1 MIFLLKQP
9 EKYYKMLQFITI
21 TKWQFR
27 LLIKYHI
34 LTVAIVVALVYM
46 FILLAIPEL
55 RGEEISLVILFSDP
69 TMLGFIFIGAIM
81 LFEKS
86 ENTLDAQVVTPM
98 KPGTYLWSKA
108 LALMIPALILSLGI
122 AFSAYGV
129 HFRIFPVIF
138 AVGFASLIFTFLG
151 LVGVS
156 RVKSFNQYMLIIP
169 LFLAPTSLPLLHFYH
184 LVHWPVMF
192 VIPTQSVLNLLEL
205 SRKGIYSP
213 KIITDIA
220 WLGIWL
226 AVSYQWAKKS
236 YYKYILR

>member
-1 MIFLLKQP
+1 
-9 EKYYKMLQFITI
+9 MLRFITI

-34 LTVAIVVALVYM
+34 LTIAILIALVYM
-46 FILLAIPEL
+46 VVLLAIPEL
-55 RGEEISLVILFSDP
+55 RSEEISLVILFSDP
-69 TMLGFIFIGAIM
+69 TMLGFIFIGAIL

-169 LFLAPTSLPLLHFYH
+169 LFLAPTALPLLHFYH
-184 LVHWPVMF
+184 LVHWRVLF
-192 VIPTQSVLNLLEL
+192 VIPTQSVLNLLAL
-205 SRKGIYSP
+205 SRKGIFVP
-213 KIITDIA
+213 ENIADIA
-220 WLGIWL
+220 WLGFWL
-226 AVSYQWAKKS
+226 IISYQWAKKS